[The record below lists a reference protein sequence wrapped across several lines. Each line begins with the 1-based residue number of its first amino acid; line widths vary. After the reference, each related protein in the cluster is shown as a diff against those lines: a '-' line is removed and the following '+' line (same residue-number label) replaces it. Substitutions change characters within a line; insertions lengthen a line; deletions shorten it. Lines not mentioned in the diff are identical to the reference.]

1 MKWIKGEEMPDTGR
15 LGEDIAA
22 RYLIEKGFSVI
33 TRNYRKK
40 WGEIDIVAA
49 GHGEVHFVEVKS
61 VSCEIQSGS
70 QEEISRI
77 TSRYQPEE
85 RVHEH
90 KSKRLLRT
98 IETYLAE
105 KKEEGEWTFDVLAVF
120 LDPEHKRA
128 FVRLLEN
135 ALS

>member
-1 MKWIKGEEMPDTGR
+1 MPLTQKQKIGQIGENIAVR
-15 LGEDIAA
+15 HLKKLGFKILD
-22 RYLIEKGFSVI
+22 
-33 TRNYRKK
+33 RNYRKK
-40 WGEIDIVAA
+40 WGEIDIVATR
-49 GHGEVHFVEVKS
+49 HGEVHFVEVKS

-77 TSRYQPEE
+77 TGRYQPEE

-105 KKEEGEWTFDVLAVF
+105 KKEEREWTFDVLAVF